1 MDRSLTHPPGI
12 IEDVLV
18 KVDIF
23 IFPANFIF
31 LDVEVDKEIPIIL
44 GRPFLAMGR
53 ALIYVQKGELRL
65 RVQEEEVTFNVFNAI
80 KHPNE
85 NDSCFSTDVV
95 EAIVSSKVGQ
105 IDPLE
110 TTLLHENF
118 EDLEE
123 DEQMSIYCRWILS
136 GLVQGN
142 TLKLWEHAQL
152 ILFHSLKNHFRP
164 TLDILTLEIH
174 LLC

>member
-1 MDRSLTHPPGI
+1 M

-31 LDVEVDKEIPIIL
+31 LDVEEDKEIPIIL

-53 ALIYVQKGELRL
+53 ALIYVKKGELRL

-80 KHPNE
+80 EHPNE
-85 NDSCFSTDVV
+85 NDSRFSTDVV

-105 IDPLE
+105 TDPLE

-123 DEQMSIYCRWILS
+123 GE
-136 GLVQGN
+136 
-142 TLKLWEHAQL
+142 
-152 ILFHSLKNHFRP
+152 
-164 TLDILTLEIH
+164 
-174 LLC
+174 